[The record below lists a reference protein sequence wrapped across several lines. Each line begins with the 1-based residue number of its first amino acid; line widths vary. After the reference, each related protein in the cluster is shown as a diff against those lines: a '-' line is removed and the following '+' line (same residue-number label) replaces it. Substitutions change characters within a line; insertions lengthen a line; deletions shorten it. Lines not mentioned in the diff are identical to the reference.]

1 MKRFYLRLSWICEE
15 KEQRMAIDKETVKK
29 VAFLSRLRI
38 EDDKVEATEQEF
50 NKILNWIE
58 QLNEVNTDNVEP
70 LGSVNERNIVCRE
83 DKVTEGNQ
91 WAAVLANPPEAEYG
105 YFVVPKVVE

>member
-15 KEQRMAIDKETVKK
+15 REQRMAIDKETVKK

-58 QLNEVNTDNVEP
+58 QLNEVNTDDVEP
-70 LGSVNERNIVCRE
+70 LVSVNESNIVCRE

-91 WAAVLANPPEAEYG
+91 SAAVLANAPQAEYG